1 MMEHPLIGSL
11 DELSVDDLMAKV
23 AELNRK
29 LSFAI
34 RSGNAHLVNQIRLAL
49 TNYQSEYQNRNRK
62 NLNTPYD
69 DVIDIS

>member
-34 RSGNAHLVNQIRLAL
+34 QSGNAHLVNQIRLAL
-49 TNYQSEYQNRNRK
+49 TNYQSEYQNRIRK